1 MAAIEEA
8 LVNAMYHRG
17 YDQREP
23 VEVRVNPE
31 VIEIVSYPGPDPS
44 IRPADLKAKRIISRR
59 YRNRRIGEFF
69 KELEMTEGR
78 GTGIPKIQAAMKRN
92 GSPKARFK
100 TDENRLWFVVE
111 LPIHPE
117 LVPESAQLGDQV
129 GTKLGPSPDQV
140 EVLKRCREEASIVD
154 LLDMAGR
161 TNRTKFRQQ
170 VLNPLLAQGLIEM
183 TIPDKPRS
191 SKQKYRLTAAGR
203 QVMEAA
209 RPEP

>member
-1 MAAIEEA
+1 
-8 LVNAMYHRG
+8 VYHRG

-78 GTGIPKIQAAMKRN
+78 GTGIPKIQAAMKPN

-111 LPIHPE
+111 LPIHKAFAVKADDGRPKSSQKS
-117 LVPESAQLGDQV
+117 PHKSWPSAMSR
-129 GTKLGPSPDQV
+129 SPPG
-140 EVLKRCREEASIVD
+140 KSWRCSV
-154 LLDMAGR
+154 
-161 TNRTKFRQQ
+161 
-170 VLNPLLAQGLIEM
+170 
-183 TIPDKPRS
+183 
-191 SKQKYRLTAAGR
+191 
-203 QVMEAA
+203 
-209 RPEP
+209 